1 MDREI
6 LKGSLEIILLSLLKN
21 KDMYGYEISKEIK
34 NITDNVLILGEGTL
48 YPALKR
54 LKEKNLIQDYFIET
68 NSSKKKRKYYKIT
81 EAGLI
86 ELNLKLKDFYL
97 ISNLNKKLRQL
108 DISSRELSELKLE
121 LLDTAEE
128 MKKDFLNE
136 GFSEKEANEKVINT
150 LQIDELINSTKES
163 YLKANLINTRILSSL
178 FLGIYT
184 IFILICI
191 SNTTNGGGYLSKGAY
206 LPFKFLYNLFNSNK
220 PLLDN
225 VFVLDQLFILL

>member
-34 NITDNVLILGEGTL
+34 NITENVLILGEGTL
-48 YPALKR
+48 YPSLKR

-97 ISNLNKKLRQL
+97 ISNLIENIK
-108 DISSRELSELKLE
+108 
-121 LLDTAEE
+121 EE
-128 MKKDFLNE
+128 
-136 GFSEKEANEKVINT
+136 
-150 LQIDELINSTKES
+150 
-163 YLKANLINTRILSSL
+163 
-178 FLGIYT
+178 
-184 IFILICI
+184 
-191 SNTTNGGGYLSKGAY
+191 
-206 LPFKFLYNLFNSNK
+206 
-220 PLLDN
+220 
-225 VFVLDQLFILL
+225 

>member
-34 NITDNVLILGEGTL
+34 NITENVLILGEGTL

-54 LKEKNLIQDYFIET
+54 LKEKSLIQDYFIET

-97 ISNLNKKLRQL
+97 ISNLIENVK
-108 DISSRELSELKLE
+108 
-121 LLDTAEE
+121 EE
-128 MKKDFLNE
+128 
-136 GFSEKEANEKVINT
+136 
-150 LQIDELINSTKES
+150 
-163 YLKANLINTRILSSL
+163 
-178 FLGIYT
+178 
-184 IFILICI
+184 
-191 SNTTNGGGYLSKGAY
+191 
-206 LPFKFLYNLFNSNK
+206 
-220 PLLDN
+220 
-225 VFVLDQLFILL
+225 